1 MKRSAPAAVAAV
13 LAAALIALLVYGVT
27 QSGSDTSLDSAVK
40 DGKRPPAPDRVLPAL
55 DGSGSASLKALRG
68 KVVVLNF
75 WASWCDP
82 CRTEAP
88 RLERVQQRLAKAGT
102 GTVLGVTYQDVPSD
116 SKAFI
121 AEHDLTYPNARDIGT
136 KLAKQY
142 GTRALPETFV
152 LDRRGRIV
160 AISRGEVSQQFLDRS
175 VTEALR
181 E

>member
-40 DGKRPPAPDRVLPAL
+40 NGERPPAPDRALPAL
-55 DGSGSASLKALRG
+55 DGPGTASLKDLRG

-82 CRTEAP
+82 CRAEAP
-88 RLERVQQRLAKAGT
+88 RLERVQRRLAKAGS

-116 SKAFI
+116 SKSFI
-121 AEHDLTYPNARDIGT
+121 AEHGLTYPNARDIGT

-160 AISRGEVSQQFLDRS
+160 AISRGEVTQKFLDRS
-175 VTEALR
+175 VGQALR

>member
-1 MKRSAPAAVAAV
+1 MKRSAPVAVAAF

-40 DGKRPPAPDRVLPAL
+40 NGERPPAPDRTLPAL
-55 DGSGSASLKALRG
+55 NGSGSASIKALRG

-88 RLERVQQRLAKAGT
+88 RLERLQQRLTKAGD

-121 AEHDLTYPNARDIGT
+121 DEYRLSYPNARDIGT
-136 KLAKQY
+136 KLARQY

-160 AISRGEVSQQFLDRS
+160 AISRGAVSQGFLDRS
-175 VTEALR
+175 VGEALR

>member
-40 DGKRPPAPDRVLPAL
+40 QGKRPPAPDRTLPAL
-55 DGSGSASLKALRG
+55 DGSGSTSLNALRG

-82 CRTEAP
+82 CRSEAP
-88 RLERVQQRLAKAGT
+88 RLERLQQRLAKAGN

-116 SKAFI
+116 SKAFV
-121 AEHDLTYPNARDIGT
+121 DKYRLSYPNARDIGT

-152 LDRRGRIV
+152 LDKRGRIV
-160 AISRGEVSQQFLDRS
+160 AISRGAVSQSFLDRS
-175 VTEALR
+175 VGEALR

>member
-1 MKRSAPAAVAAV
+1 MKRSAPAVVAAV
-13 LAAALIALLVYGVT
+13 VAAALLALLVYGVA
-27 QSGSDTSLDSAVK
+27 QSGDDTSLDSAVK
-40 DGKRPPAPDRVLPAL
+40 QGKRPAAPDRALPAL
-55 DGSGSASLKALRG
+55 DGSGTRSIRALRG

-82 CRTEAP
+82 CRSEAP
-88 RLERVQQRLAKAGT
+88 RLQRLQQRLTRAGT
-102 GTVLGVTYQDVPSD
+102 GTVLGVTYQDVPTD
-116 SKAFI
+116 SEKFI
-121 AEHDLTYPNARDIGT
+121 RQYRLRYPNARDIGT

-160 AISRGEVSQQFLDRS
+160 AISRGEVSQAFLDRS
-175 VTEALR
+175 VGEALR

>member
-1 MKRSAPAAVAAV
+1 MKRSAPAAVAAL
-13 LAAALIALLVYGVT
+13 LAAALIALLIYGVT

-40 DGKRPPAPDRVLPAL
+40 QGDRPPAPDRTLPAL
-55 DGSGSASLKALRG
+55 DGTGTLSLKDLRG

-82 CRTEAP
+82 CRAEAP
-88 RLERVQQRLAKAGT
+88 RLERVHRRLTRAGT

-121 AEHDLTYPNARDIGT
+121 GEYGLSYPNARDIGT
-136 KLAKQY
+136 KLARQY

-160 AISRGEVSQQFLDRS
+160 AISRGEVTERFLTRS
-175 VTEALR
+175 VGEALR
-181 E
+181 G

>member
-55 DGSGSASLKALRG
+55 DGDGNASLKSLRG

-88 RLERVQQRLAKAGT
+88 RLERVQKRLAKAGA

-121 AEHDLTYPNARDIGT
+121 AEHNLTYPNARDIGT

-160 AISRGEVSQQFLDRS
+160 AISRGEVSQSFLDRS
-175 VTEALR
+175 VGEALR

>member
-13 LAAALIALLVYGVT
+13 LAAALVALLVYGVT
-27 QSGSDTSLDSAVK
+27 QSGDDTSLDSAVK
-40 DGKRPPAPDRVLPAL
+40 QGKRPPAPDRTLPAL
-55 DGSGSASLKALRG
+55 DGSGSASLKDLRG

-82 CRTEAP
+82 CRSEAP
-88 RLERVQQRLAKAGT
+88 RLERMQRRLAKAGD

-121 AEHDLTYPNARDIGT
+121 EKYALTYPNARDIGT
-136 KLAKQY
+136 RLAKQY

-160 AISRGEVSQQFLDRS
+160 AISRGEVSQAFLNRS
-175 VTEALR
+175 VGEALR

>member
-1 MKRSAPAAVAAV
+1 MKRSAPAVVAAV
-13 LAAALIALLVYGVT
+13 VAAALLALLVYGVA
-27 QSGSDTSLDSAVK
+27 QSGDDTSLDSAVK
-40 DGKRPPAPDRVLPAL
+40 QGKRPAAPDRALPAL
-55 DGSGSASLKALRG
+55 DGSGTRSIRALRG

-82 CRTEAP
+82 CRSEAP
-88 RLERVQQRLAKAGT
+88 RLQRLQQRLTRAGT
-102 GTVLGVTYQDVPSD
+102 GTVLGVTYQDVPTD
-116 SKAFI
+116 SERFI
-121 AEHDLTYPNARDIGT
+121 RQYRLRYPNARDIGT

-160 AISRGEVSQQFLDRS
+160 AISRGEVSQAFLDRS
-175 VTEALR
+175 VGEALR